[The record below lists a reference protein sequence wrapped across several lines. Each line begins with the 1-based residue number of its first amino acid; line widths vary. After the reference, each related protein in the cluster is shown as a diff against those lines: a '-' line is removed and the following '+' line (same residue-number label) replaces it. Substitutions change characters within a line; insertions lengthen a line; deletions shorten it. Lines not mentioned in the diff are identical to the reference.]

1 MRFAPKV
8 FKTPQNR
15 TLIKILTGL
24 RSCDRERAVRYFHPR
39 LEMDQNH
46 LLNAQRTNQTMME
59 CFRDISK
66 WLQET
71 KASPPAVAVR
81 RESNEQLRQRANQLY
96 TGKKFDAAIDVYGE
110 LLSRNIDESLRSVI
124 LSNRAQSYLMLG
136 KYRKCIDDASESLER
151 RPTDKTYFRRAM
163 AHFGL
168 GNHEDAERDLVA
180 CRQIVANSDLTT
192 RQMVDEKLDQ
202 VRRAHVRTLEEKDN
216 QARRVLCSCNPGW
229 TFGIPESE
237 FKDVQIQG
245 INAIEIKQEVTTLRE
260 FKQPV
265 DRYIPRCQRTVRS
278 YTVN

>member
-8 FKTPQNR
+8 FETPQNR

-71 KASPPAVAVR
+71 KASPTAVAIQ
-81 RESNEQLRQRANQLY
+81 RESNEQQRQRANALY
-96 TGKKFDAAIDVYGE
+96 LEKKFDEALDVYGE
-110 LLSRNIDESLRSVI
+110 LLYRNIDENLRGVI
-124 LSNRAQSYLMLG
+124 LSNRAQCYLMLG
-136 KYRKCIDDASESLER
+136 KYRKCIDDASGSLER
-151 RPTDKTYFRRAM
+151 RPTDKAYFRRAM

-168 GNHEDAERDLVA
+168 GNHEDAEPDLVA
-180 CRQIVANSDLTT
+180 CRQIVAKSDLTT
-192 RQMVDEKLDQ
+192 RQRIDEKLDE
-202 VRRAHVRTLEEKDN
+202 VRKAHVAKVEEKDN
-216 QARRVLCSCNPGW
+216 QARRTLCSCTPGW
-229 TFGIPESE
+229 TFRIPESE
-237 FKDVQIQG
+237 FKDVQTQG
-245 INAIEIKQEVTTLRE
+245 INAIEIKQDVTTLRE
-260 FKQPV
+260 FKEPV

-278 YTVN
+278 YTVY